1 MIINMKTEKLKISE
15 DGTVPLIIND
25 VKVTYAES
33 ELNTN
38 WLLNK
43 ILCAKNLQITQIDDK
58 QLQKFLEI
66 LCISKLK
73 MPDGTDS
80 LEWLKKRI
88 AKRYEQSQNQRG
100 MTWDIISHRYRFI
113 LEQIDILLAT
123 RSVNDS

>member
-1 MIINMKTEKLKISE
+1 MKTEKLKISE